1 MGRKICLVGQATK
14 TAWYAESLPS
24 DVEMWGQNESYIVQK
39 RGNRWFQIHPRDWRK
54 AEVLELGEFE
64 PDFYGRRPEHV
75 EILGR
80 LEIPVYMKEVDE
92 RVPSSVKYPF
102 DEITAMLGETPPEVV
117 EMTSTGSLL
126 PSLPPSKRLYL
137 TSTSAYMLALALY
150 EHLNGDT
157 VDEMHMAGIEM
168 AVGTEYSLQ
177 KPCVEYWLGRLKGA
191 GVDVV
196 RAPMSELLR
205 APLYAIDHEMPFVDK
220 NFTAENAMVL
230 PE

>member
-24 DVEMWGQNESYIVQK
+24 DVEMWGQNESYTVQK
-39 RGNRWFQIHPRDWRK
+39 RGTRWFQIHPRAWRK

-64 PDFYGRRPEHV
+64 ADFYGRRPDHV
-75 EILGR
+75 EILSK

-92 RVPSSVKYPF
+92 RVPASVKYPF
-102 DEITAMLGETPPEVV
+102 DEITAMLGEIPPETPD
-117 EMTSTGSLL
+117 E
-126 PSLPPSKRLYL
+126 PRLYL

-177 KPCVEYWLGRLKGA
+177 KPCVEYWLGRLA
-191 GVDVV
+191 GSGVTIV
-196 RAPMSELLR
+196 RAPMTELLR